1 MNKAQLTT
9 YMEGTLTVKAQDV
22 ADLAIIAHEMRARF
36 TDPRMRGC
44 TRTIFK
50 DTIEAVDKLIDNA
63 GREE

>member
-1 MNKAQLTT
+1 MEKAQLTT

-44 TRTIFK
+44 TRVIFK
-50 DTIEAVDKLIDNA
+50 DTIDAVDALVMNA
-63 GREE
+63 NRED